1 MSLLDVIKNLFFGEK
16 SEKPAEEEQITSTV
30 TEVEKTPVVEKEPIA
45 AKAEPIAPVVVTKKK
60 STEPQ
65 IPEDSTLRRHY
76 LANLEAQKQAAEVTE
91 AQPVVAEKVAEPVVV
106 ETETAVETVA
116 EETIIK
122 VMIPEDSALK
132 RHFIAA
138 LKTEIEANM
147 PARPTDSAL
156 KRHYDTTVQAEL
168 DTLLS

>member
-1 MSLLDVIKNLFFGEK
+1 
-16 SEKPAEEEQITSTV
+16 
-30 TEVEKTPVVEKEPIA
+30 
-45 AKAEPIAPVVVTKKK
+45 
-60 STEPQ
+60 
-65 IPEDSTLRRHY
+65 
-76 LANLEAQKQAAEVTE
+76 
-91 AQPVVAEKVAEPVVV
+91 VVAEKVAEPVVV